1 MRAHTPQGLG
11 DSQRRRSSTS
21 GGNRMSMGSAIP
33 RAQSRM
39 SIARPSNTQPSFDF
53 LTGAESTHRPPSR
66 TDRFRQS
73 TRTVLDESRR
83 EPTHSETDQE
93 AEKRRKELEELKA
106 EVKTL
111 KYTIDNHKQE
121 EELAKLRHENELR
134 DATRKA
140 EEDFKNKQI
149 AEGER
154 NQAVRQYEAIVKEM
168 NEIRDTSS
176 NEKIALEKRVREMEE
191 SKRLLEEEIEDI
203 KTESEEGSRIL
214 ERRISEL
221 ETRNQTL
228 QRSVQD
234 LQEDSDRR
242 EALLQDVQQQLA
254 DKDTAYGTLEAEV
267 LRLKAQTGDTDTLEV
282 IKREL
287 SEQVTHIRNLEATN
301 REQSAELKHYKRL
314 HKSVEVVEEEKRT
327 LQRKVEAMD
336 DLQNELGEARI
347 QRQRLEDERL
357 AWTAYLQNQSN
368 VEGQIEFNSPED
380 LARALVEER
389 MQTATLVERL
399 GAMESEVLDRDN
411 IIDGLQND
419 KRSMGEEME
428 KIKAAA
434 GSSTSGGDA
443 KVRLRLERQRALA
456 IKEVEYLRA
465 QLKTFDAEDE
475 AFGSGDNVD
484 DAKIKR
490 IEELENIV
498 DEYRKEVQSLQND
511 LTTAE
516 SGQPNA
522 ATLAGTKHPREE
534 NDENERIGVLTRKN
548 RKLQD
553 TITNLQTSQK
563 LLQKELSVTQE
574 RLTVATTHSQT
585 RILSLRSNPTSD
597 FEAIKLSTITAL
609 RAENADLL
617 AQLTTNLPPDA
628 SVPLSTLQT
637 QQDLVAESQ
646 AALKDEKTR
655 NDRLKKVW
663 GLKSQEFRDGVSS
676 LLGWDAVF
684 MPNGKMRV
692 TSFYYPS
699 VGEEENSIVFDGERG
714 TMKVSGGPESKF
726 AGRIMENIKF
736 WVNERGSIPC
746 FLAAL
751 TLEFYEEKKGD
762 GTVMVG

>member
-21 GGNRMSMGSAIP
+21 GGHRMSMGSAIP

-53 LTGAESTHRPPSR
+53 LTGAETTHRPPSR

-73 TRTVLDESRR
+73 TRTVIDEAKK
-83 EPTHSETDQE
+83 EPVYTETDQG
-93 AEKRRKELEELKA
+93 ADKRKKELDELKA
-106 EVKTL
+106 EVKSL

-140 EEDFKNKQI
+140 EEDFKHKQL

-154 NQAVRQYEAIVKEM
+154 NKAVRQYEAILKEI
-168 NEIRDTSS
+168 NEIRDASS
-176 NEKIALEKRVREMEE
+176 NEKTALEKRIREMEE
-191 SKRLLEEEIEDI
+191 NKRLLEEEIEDI

-214 ERRISEL
+214 ERRVSEL

-254 DKDTAYGTLEAEV
+254 DKDTAYGALEAEV

-301 REQSAELKHYKRL
+301 REQSAELKHYKKL
-314 HKSVEVVEEEKRT
+314 HRSVEVVEEEKRS

-336 DLQNELGEARI
+336 DLRNELGEAI
-347 QRQRLEDERL
+347 LQRQRLEDERL
-357 AWTAYLQNQSN
+357 AWTAYLQNQSG
-368 VEGQIEFNSPED
+368 VDGQFEFNSPED

-389 MQTATLVERL
+389 MQTATLVERV
-399 GAMESEVLDRDN
+399 GAMESEILDKDN
-411 IIDGLQND
+411 IIGGLQND
-419 KRSMGEEME
+419 KKSIVEEMA
-428 KIKAAA
+428 KVRAA
-434 GSSTSGGDA
+434 GSNAGGGDA
-443 KVRLRLERQRALA
+443 KARLRLERQRALA

-475 AFGSGDNVD
+475 AFGAGDNID

-490 IEELENIV
+490 IEELESIV
-498 DEYRKEVQSLQND
+498 DEYRQEVQSLQTD
-511 LTTAE
+511 LATAE
-516 SGQPNA
+516 SAQPTT
-522 ATLAGTKHPREE
+522 ATLAGTKHSREE
-534 NDENERIGVLTRKN
+534 TEENERIGVLTRKN

-553 TITNLQTSQK
+553 DITTLQTSQK
-563 LLQKELSVTQE
+563 LLQKELAVTQE

-597 FEAIKLSTITAL
+597 FEAIKLSTIRAL

-617 AQLTTNLPPDA
+617 AQLTTNLPPNA

-646 AALKDEKTR
+646 AALKDERTR

>member
-21 GGNRMSMGSAIP
+21 GGHRMSMGSAIP

-53 LTGAESTHRPPSR
+53 LTGAETTHRPPSR

-73 TRTVLDESRR
+73 TRTVIDEARKESLYT
-83 EPTHSETDQE
+83 EVDQD
-93 AEKRRKELEELKA
+93 ADRRKKELDELKA
-106 EVKTL
+106 EVKSL

-140 EEDFKNKQI
+140 EEDFKQKQI

-154 NQAVRQYEAIVKEM
+154 NKAVRQYEAILNEM
-168 NEIRDTSS
+168 NEVRDASS
-176 NEKIALEKRVREMEE
+176 NKKTALEKRIREVEE
-191 SKRLLEEEIEDI
+191 SKRILEEEIEEI

-214 ERRISEL
+214 ERRVSEL

-254 DKDTAYGTLEAEV
+254 DKDTAYGALEAEV

-301 REQSAELKHYKRL
+301 REQSAELKHYKKL
-314 HKSVEVVEEEKRT
+314 HKSVEVVEEEKRS

-336 DLQNELGEARI
+336 DLRNELGEAI
-347 QRQRLEDERL
+347 LQRQRLEDERL
-357 AWTAYLQNQSN
+357 AWTAYLQNQSG
-368 VEGQIEFNSPED
+368 VDGQFEFNSPED

-389 MQTATLVERL
+389 MQIATLVERL
-399 GAMESEVLDRDN
+399 GAMESEILDKDN
-411 IIDGLQND
+411 IIGGLQND
-419 KRSMGEEME
+419 KKSMIEEME
-428 KIKAAA
+428 KVRAA
-434 GSSTSGGDA
+434 GSNAGGGDA
-443 KVRLRLERQRALA
+443 KARLRLERQRALA

-475 AFGSGDNVD
+475 AFGAGDNID

-490 IEELENIV
+490 IEELESIV
-498 DEYRKEVQSLQND
+498 DEYRQEVQSLQTD
-511 LTTAE
+511 LATAE
-516 SGQPNA
+516 SAQPTT
-522 ATLAGTKHPREE
+522 ATLAGTKHAREE
-534 NDENERIGVLTRKN
+534 TEENERIGVLTRKN

-553 TITNLQTSQK
+553 DITTLQTSQK
-563 LLQKELSVTQE
+563 LLQKELAVTQE
-574 RLTVATTHSQT
+574 RLTAATTHSQT
-585 RILSLRSNPTSD
+585 RILSLRSNPTSN
-597 FEAIKLSTITAL
+597 FEAIKLSTIRAL

-617 AQLTTNLPPDA
+617 AQLTTNLPPNA

-646 AALKDEKTR
+646 AALKDERTR

-714 TMKVSGGPESKF
+714 TMKVSGGPESRF

>member
-21 GGNRMSMGSAIP
+21 GGHRMSMGSAIP
-33 RAQSRM
+33 RAQSRL
-39 SIARPSNTQPSFDF
+39 SLARPSNTQPSFDF

-73 TRTVLDESRR
+73 TRTVIDESRK
-83 EPTHSETDQE
+83 EPIYAETDQE
-93 AEKRRKELEELKA
+93 ADRRRKELDELKA

-140 EEDFKNKQI
+140 EDDFKQKQI

-154 NQAVRQYEAIVKEM
+154 NKAVRQYESLLKEM
-168 NEIRDTSS
+168 SEVRDNSS
-176 NEKIALEKRVREMEE
+176 NETTGLERRIRGLEE
-191 SKRLLEEEIEDI
+191 SKRLLEEEIEDV

-214 ERRISEL
+214 ERRVLEL

-254 DKDTAYGTLEAEV
+254 DKDTAYGALEAEV
-267 LRLKAQTGDTDTLEV
+267 LRLKAQTGDTDTLQV

-314 HKSVEVVEEEKRT
+314 HKSVEVVEEEKRS

-336 DLQNELGEARI
+336 DLQNELGEARL

-357 AWTAYLQNQSN
+357 AWTAFLENQSD
-368 VEGQIEFNSPED
+368 VEGQFEFNSPED

-399 GAMESEVLDRDN
+399 GAMESEVLDKDN
-411 IIDGLQND
+411 IISGLQND
-419 KRSMGEEME
+419 KRSLSEEIE
-428 KIKAAA
+428 KIKAS
-434 GSSTSGGDA
+434 GSSAGGGDSKA
-443 KVRLRLERQRALA
+443 RLRLERQRALA
-456 IKEVEYLRA
+456 VKEVEYLRA

-475 AFGSGDNVD
+475 AFGAGDNID

-490 IEELENIV
+490 IEELESIV
-498 DEYRKEVQSLQND
+498 DQYRQEVQSLQAD

-516 SGQPNA
+516 SAQPTTTN
-522 ATLAGTKHPREE
+522 LAGTKHSRDEGE
-534 NDENERIGVLTRKN
+534 ENERIGVLTRKN
-548 RKLQD
+548 RKLQEN
-553 TITNLQTSQK
+553 ITALQTSQK
-563 LLQKELSVTQE
+563 LTQKELSVTQE
-574 RLTVATTHSQT
+574 RLAAATAHSQT

-617 AQLTTNLPPDA
+617 SQLTTNLPPTA

-637 QQDLVAESQ
+637 QKDLVAESQ
-646 AALKDEKTR
+646 AALKDERTR

>member
-21 GGNRMSMGSAIP
+21 GGHRMSMGSTIP
-33 RAQSRM
+33 RAQSRISM
-39 SIARPSNTQPSFDF
+39 ARPSNTQPSFDF

-73 TRTVLDESRR
+73 TRTAIDESRN
-83 EPTHSETDQE
+83 EPVYTE
-93 AEKRRKELEELKA
+93 ADHGADKRRKELDELKA

-111 KYTIDNHKQE
+111 KYTIDNHRQE

-134 DATRKA
+134 EATRKA
-140 EEDFKNKQI
+140 EEDFKHKQI

-154 NQAVRQYEAIVKEM
+154 NKAVRQYEALLKEI

-176 NEKIALEKRVREMEE
+176 TEKTVLEKRVREVEE
-191 SKRLLEEEIEDI
+191 GKRLLQEEVEDI
-203 KTESEEGSRIL
+203 KTESEESNRIL
-214 ERRISEL
+214 ERRVSEF

-254 DKDTAYGTLEAEV
+254 DKDTAYGALEAEV

-314 HKSVEVVEEEKRT
+314 HKSVEVVEEEKRS

-336 DLQNELGEARI
+336 DLRNELGEARL

-357 AWTAYLQNQSN
+357 AWTAYLQNQN
-368 VEGQIEFNSPED
+368 GVEGQFEFDSPED

-399 GAMESEVLDRDN
+399 GAMESEILDKD
-411 IIDGLQND
+411 IIISGLQND
-419 KRSMGEEME
+419 KKSISEEME
-428 KIKAAA
+428 KIKAAG
-434 GSSTSGGDA
+434 GSASGGDSKA
-443 KVRLRLERQRALA
+443 RLRLERQRALA

-475 AFGSGDNVD
+475 AFGAGENAD

-490 IEELENIV
+490 IEELESIV
-498 DEYRKEVQSLQND
+498 DQYRQEVQSLQAD

-516 SGQPNA
+516 SVQP
-522 ATLAGTKHPREE
+522 TTTSLAGTKHPRDESE
-534 NDENERIGVLTRKN
+534 ENERIGVLTRKN
-548 RKLQD
+548 RKFQD
-553 TITNLQTSQK
+553 TIASLQTSQK
-563 LLQKELSVTQE
+563 LLQKELSVTKE
-574 RLTVATTHSQT
+574 RLIAATTHSQT

-617 AQLTTNLPPDA
+617 SQLTSRLPPKA

-646 AALKDEKTR
+646 AALKAERTR

-751 TLEFYEEKKGD
+751 TLEFYDEKKGD
-762 GTVMVG
+762 ATVMVG

>member
-1 MRAHTPQGLG
+1 M
-11 DSQRRRSSTS
+11 
-21 GGNRMSMGSAIP
+21 
-33 RAQSRM
+33 
-39 SIARPSNTQPSFDF
+39 ARPSNTQPSFDF

-73 TRTVLDESRR
+73 TRTAIDESRK
-83 EPTHSETDQE
+83 EQLYAETDHE
-93 AEKRRKELEELKA
+93 ADRRRKELDELKA

-140 EEDFKNKQI
+140 EEDFKHKQI

-154 NQAVRQYEAIVKEM
+154 NKAVRQYEALLKEM
-168 NEIRDTSS
+168 SEIRDTST
-176 NEKIALEKRVREMEE
+176 NEKIALEKRVREVEE
-191 SKRLLEEEIEDI
+191 SKRLLEEKIEDI
-203 KTESEEGSRIL
+203 KTDSEEDSRIL
-214 ERRISEL
+214 KKEISEL
-221 ETRNQTL
+221 QTRNQTL

-234 LQEDSDRR
+234 LHEDSDRR

-254 DKDTAYGTLEAEV
+254 DKDTSYGALEAEV

-314 HKSVEVVEEEKRT
+314 HKSVEVVEEEKRS

-336 DLQNELGEARI
+336 DLQNELGEARL

-357 AWTAYLQNQSN
+357 AWTAYLQNQSG
-368 VEGQIEFNSPED
+368 VEGQFEFNSPED

-399 GAMESEVLDRDN
+399 GAMESEILDKDN

-428 KIKAAA
+428 KTKAA
-434 GSSTSGGDA
+434 GSSAGGGDA
-443 KVRLRLERQRALA
+443 KARLRLERQRALA

-475 AFGSGDNVD
+475 AFGDGENVGDT
-484 DAKIKR
+484 KIKR
-490 IEELENIV
+490 IEELEGIV
-498 DEYRKEVQSLQND
+498 DEYRQEVQTLQND
-511 LTTAE
+511 LATVE
-516 SGQPNA
+516 SAQPNT
-522 ATLAGTKHPREE
+522 ATLAGTKHAREE
-534 NDENERIGVLTRKN
+534 TEDNERIGLLTRKN
-548 RKLQD
+548 RKLQE
-553 TITNLQTSQK
+553 TLTTLQTSQK

-574 RLTVATTHSQT
+574 RLTAANSHSKT

-617 AQLTTNLPPDA
+617 QQLTTNLPPNA

-637 QQDLVAESQ
+637 QKDLVTESQ
-646 AALKDEKTR
+646 AQLKEEQKR

-726 AGRIMENIKF
+726 ANRIMENIKF
-736 WVNERGSIPC
+736 WVNGRGSIPC

>member
-1 MRAHTPQGLG
+1 MARQ
-11 DSQRRRSSTS
+11 ST
-21 GGNRMSMGSAIP
+21 
-33 RAQSRM
+33 
-39 SIARPSNTQPSFDF
+39 TQPSFDF
-53 LTGAESTHRPPSR
+53 LTGAERPPSR

-73 TRTVLDESRR
+73 TRTAIDESRK
-83 EPTHSETDQE
+83 EPIFGETDQE
-93 AEKRRKELEELKA
+93 ADRRRRELDELKA

-111 KYTIDNHKQE
+111 RYTIDNHKQE
-121 EELAKLRHENELR
+121 EELAKLRHENKLR

-140 EEDFKNKQI
+140 EEDFKQKQI

-154 NQAVRQYEAIVKEM
+154 NKAVRQYEALLKEV
-168 NEIRDTSS
+168 NEVRDTSC
-176 NEKIALEKRVREMEE
+176 NEKAELEKRVREVEGR
-191 SKRLLEEEIEDI
+191 KRQLEEEIEDI
-203 KTESEEGSRIL
+203 KTEGEEISRML
-214 ERRISEL
+214 ERRVSEL

-242 EALLQDVQQQLA
+242 EELLQDVQQQLA
-254 DKDTAYGTLEAEV
+254 DKDTAYGVLEAEV

-327 LQRKVEAMD
+327 LQRKVDAMD
-336 DLQNELGEARI
+336 DLRNELGEARI

-357 AWTAYLQNQSN
+357 AWTAYLQNQGG
-368 VEGQIEFNSPED
+368 VEGQVEFDSPED

-399 GAMESEVLDRDN
+399 GAMESEILDKDGV
-411 IIDGLQND
+411 IGGLQSD
-419 KRSMGEEME
+419 KKVVIEEME
-428 KIKAAA
+428 KLKAA
-434 GSSTSGGDA
+434 GSCANGGDS

-475 AFGSGDNVD
+475 AFGAGDNID

-490 IEELENIV
+490 IEELENLV
-498 DEYRKEVQSLQND
+498 DQYRQEVQSLQSD
-511 LTTAE
+511 LATAE
-516 SGQPNA
+516 AAQPTQPT
-522 ATLAGTKHPREE
+522 ATTLFGTKHPRDESE
-534 NDENERIGVLTRKN
+534 ENERIGILTRKN

-553 TITNLQTSQK
+553 TITTLQTSQK
-563 LLQKELSVTQE
+563 LLEKELSVTKE
-574 RLTVATTHSQT
+574 RLTTATTHSQT

-617 AQLTTNLPPDA
+617 SQLTINLPPAA
-628 SVPLSTLQT
+628 SVPLSTLRT
-637 QQDLVAESQ
+637 QQDLVTESQ
-646 AALKDEKTR
+646 AALKAEKTR

-714 TMKVSGGPESKF
+714 TMKVSGGPDSKF

-762 GTVMVG
+762 GTVAVG

>member
-1 MRAHTPQGLG
+1 
-11 DSQRRRSSTS
+11 
-21 GGNRMSMGSAIP
+21 MS
-33 RAQSRM
+33 
-39 SIARPSNTQPSFDF
+39 
-53 LTGAESTHRPPSR
+53 
-66 TDRFRQS
+66 
-73 TRTVLDESRR
+73 
-83 EPTHSETDQE
+83 
-93 AEKRRKELEELKA
+93 
-106 EVKTL
+106 
-111 KYTIDNHKQE
+111 
-121 EELAKLRHENELR
+121 
-134 DATRKA
+134 
-140 EEDFKNKQI
+140 
-149 AEGER
+149 
-154 NQAVRQYEAIVKEM
+154 
-168 NEIRDTSS
+168 EIRDNSS
-176 NEKIALEKRVREMEE
+176 NEKIGLERRIREVEE

-203 KTESEEGSRIL
+203 KTESEESSRIL
-214 ERRISEL
+214 ERRVSEL

-254 DKDTAYGTLEAEV
+254 DKDTAYGALEAEV

-314 HKSVEVVEEEKRT
+314 HKSVEVVEEEKRS

-336 DLQNELGEARI
+336 DLQNELGEARL

-357 AWTAYLQNQSN
+357 AWTAYLQNQSD
-368 VEGQIEFNSPED
+368 VEGQFEFNSPED

-399 GAMESEVLDRDN
+399 GAMESEVLDKDN

-419 KRSMGEEME
+419 KRSLSEEME
-428 KIKAAA
+428 KVKAS
-434 GSSTSGGDA
+434 GSSAGGGDS

-456 IKEVEYLRA
+456 VKEVEYLRA

-475 AFGSGDNVD
+475 AFGAGDNID
-484 DAKIKR
+484 DGKIKR
-490 IEELENIV
+490 IEELESIV
-498 DEYRKEVQSLQND
+498 DQYRQEVQSLQAD

-516 SGQPNA
+516 SAQPTTTN
-522 ATLAGTKHPREE
+522 LAGTKHPRDEGE
-534 NDENERIGVLTRKN
+534 ENERIGVLTRKN
-548 RKLQD
+548 Q
-553 TITNLQTSQK
+553 
-563 LLQKELSVTQE
+563 
-574 RLTVATTHSQT
+574 RLATATAHSQT
-585 RILSLRSNPTSD
+585 RVLSLRSNPTSD

-617 AQLTTNLPPDA
+617 SQLTTNLPPNA

-637 QQDLVAESQ
+637 QKDLVAESQ
-646 AALKDEKTR
+646 AALKDERTR

-699 VGEEENSIVFDGERG
+699 VGEDENSIVFDGERG

-762 GTVMVG
+762 GTVMDMAFKANKWGPGVQESYLLYKLVYSTSWVNRYENLNRNVKESL